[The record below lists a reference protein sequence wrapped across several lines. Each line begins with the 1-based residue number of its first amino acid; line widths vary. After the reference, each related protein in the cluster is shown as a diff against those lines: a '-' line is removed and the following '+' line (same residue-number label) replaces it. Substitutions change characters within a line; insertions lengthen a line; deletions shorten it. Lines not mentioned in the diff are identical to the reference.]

1 MRKAWLTCHVSRITL
16 YYTNPSYEKRTNFDC
31 TVDYL
36 TWGRLVSDEF
46 QLTVLGKVEMAR
58 GGAPMTGLIY
68 KKSLA
73 LLCYLAVTG
82 CPHTRETLAGLLWG
96 EATEANALAGLRKS
110 LADLRRFVAPHL
122 AITRQQVGFDR
133 TRPYW
138 LDVEA
143 FERQVGEALE
153 TRERDGALTDEDA
166 AALAETVELY
176 RGDFMS
182 GFYVRR
188 APAFEDWVLL
198 ERERL
203 RLLALRALHALAAH
217 CAARGAYAEG
227 IEYTGRVLTLEPGQ
241 EEAHRQMMS
250 LLVLSGQQGAALR
263 QYETCRQV
271 LAETWGV
278 EPEEETTAL
287 YERIRDGGEPVVRAQ
302 APRHNLPASVTPLV
316 GREKELAEIVARL
329 QDPACRLL
337 TLAGPGGSGK
347 TRLALEA
354 GVQVGGGF
362 ADGVFF
368 VPLAPL
374 RSVEALLP
382 ALAQSLGFFFH
393 EESDPLRQLLD
404 YMRQKELLLVLDN
417 FEHLISP
424 PSISPKE
431 GGSDAVGPT
440 FIPPVGGDRG
450 GADLVGDLLKA
461 SPGVKILVTSRA
473 RLNLQSEHLFS
484 VRGMDCPPPLS
495 FTSFPEL
502 GGIEGGRERRRQ
514 PSPPAPPPTLGEGRA
529 SSLGYEEWGASPPGL
544 GHRPVGAD
552 APSGGIEGGH
562 WAQYSAVQLFL
573 SSARRVQPGLELTA
587 DDLADVA
594 RICRLVEGMPLA
606 ILLAASWARVLT
618 PAEIAARLSGDTVD
632 GACDVDRGL
641 DLLETDWRDVPARQR
656 SMRAVF
662 DHSWNLLTEQERA
675 VLAALSVFRGGFT
688 HEAAQRVGGAS
699 LRDLMALTDQS
710 LLQRASSGRYEV
722 HELLRQYAEERLE
735 RREGRAETDPQSPV
749 RDRHSAYYADK
760 LRAWA
765 ADLKSERQIEALEE
779 LSVEIANARAA
790 WDWMASQSDV
800 AGIDRA
806 LEGLGLFYDWY
817 GRRQEGTS
825 ACQAAAL
832 ALYHELGESSE
843 ETGTVKR
850 VLARVLAW
858 QGVFSKTERARQLY
872 QESLALLEDA
882 ELADRDTR
890 SGKAFVF
897 LKMGGLVEGDTPL
910 IEQSLALYRGLDDD
924 WGTAQALE
932 ALGWLAWNSGSY
944 DKAERMYQESL
955 TIYRTL
961 GDQRRIASA
970 SQWLGVALLY
980 QGRLE
985 GERLVRE
992 GIAIYQEIGDRRGIA
1007 DGLNTAGVGLLSLGE
1022 FAEAHTF
1029 LEKGVALYNDLGIS
1043 DPLAN
1048 MWLGGAKVHLGQYE
1062 QGHAWGQIAL
1072 DVARELDRSFVGFP
1086 LIVLGWVVLV
1096 REAYAEAQRL
1106 FRKAVDAC
1114 QDAEQQ
1120 ELLSWV
1126 LAFLGY
1132 ADRGLGQFAQ
1142 AERHLRQALQM
1153 AAEIESFV
1161 GLAFTLPGIALLL
1174 ADLGYEERAVELYAL
1189 ASRYPVVANSRWFAD
1204 VVGRPVSAIAATLPL
1219 DVVAAAEERGRA
1231 RDLDTT
1237 VTGLLAELGE

>member
-1 MRKAWLTCHVSRITL
+1 MDLLDTRRRNGNREQLH
-16 YYTNPSYEKRTNFDC
+16 P
-31 TVDYL
+31 
-36 TWGRLVSDEF
+36 F
-46 QLTVLGKVEMAR
+46 QLAVLGKIEMAR
-58 GGAPMTGLIY
+58 WGIPMMGLIY

-82 CPHTRETLAGLLWG
+82 HPHTRETLAGLLWG

-122 AITRQQVGFDR
+122 VITRQQVSFDR
-133 TRPYW
+133 ACPYW
-138 LDVEA
+138 LDVEV
-143 FERQVGEALE
+143 FDLQVGEALE

-166 AALAETVELY
+166 AALAGAVELY
-176 RGDFMS
+176 RGDFLA

-188 APAFEDWVLL
+188 APAFEDWVLA

-203 RLLALRALHALAAH
+203 RLSALRALHTLAAH
-217 CAARGAYAEG
+217 YAARRAYAEG
-227 IEYTGRVLTLEPGQ
+227 IEYTGRVLALEPGQ

-263 QYETCRQV
+263 QYKTCRRV

-287 YERIRDGGEPVVRAQ
+287 YERIRDSGEPVARAQ
-302 APRHNLPASVTPLV
+302 APRSNLPASAIPLV
-316 GREKELAEIVARL
+316 GRETELAEIVARL
-329 QDPACRLL
+329 QDPTCRLL
-337 TLAGPGGSGK
+337 TLVGPGGSGK

-354 GVQVGGGF
+354 GVRAGGGF

-374 RSVEALLP
+374 RSVEAILP

-404 YMRQKELLLVLDN
+404 YVRQKELLLVMDN
-417 FEHLISP
+417 FEHLLSP
-424 PSISPKE
+424 PSLPSPPW
-431 GGSDAVGPT
+431 GGGDAARAT
-440 FIPPVGGDRG
+440 FLPPVGGDRG
-450 GADLVGDLLKA
+450 GAGLVSNLLKVG
-461 SPGVKILVTSRA
+461 PGVKILVTSRA

-484 VRGMDCPPPLS
+484 VVGMDCPPSLAS
-495 FTSFPEL
+495 SPEL
-502 GGIEGGRERRRQ
+502 GGTEGGLERRRQ
-514 PSPPAPPPTLGEGRA
+514 PPPPAPPPTLGEGRA
-529 SSLGYEEWGASPPGL
+529 SLLELGQRGASPPAL
-544 GHRPVGAD
+544 E
-552 APSGGIEGGH
+552 GIEGGH
-562 WAQYSAVQLFL
+562 WGQYSAIQLFL

-594 RICRLVEGMPLA
+594 RICRLVEGMPLG

-632 GACDVDRGL
+632 GACDIDRGL

-662 DHSWNLLTEQERA
+662 DHSWNLLAEHEREA
-675 VLAALSVFRGGFT
+675 LAALSVFRGGFT
-688 HEAAQRVGGAS
+688 HEAAQWVGSAS

-735 RREGRAETDPQSPV
+735 SRDGRGETDPQSPV

-765 ADLKSERQIEALEE
+765 ADLKGERQIVALEE
-779 LSVEIANARAA
+779 LGVEIANARAA

-800 AGIDRA
+800 AGIDLA
-806 LEGLGLFYDWY
+806 LEGLGLFYEWH
-817 GRRQEGTS
+817 GRFQEGAS

-832 ALYHELGESSE
+832 ALSHGLGESNG

-858 QGVFSKTERARQLY
+858 QGVFSKTERARQLF
-872 QESLALLEDA
+872 QESLTLLEDA

-890 SGKAFVF
+890 SERAFILLRV
-897 LKMGGLVEGDTPL
+897 GGLAEGDAPL
-910 IEQSLALYRGLDDD
+910 LEQSLALYRGLDDR
-924 WGTAQALE
+924 WGAAQALE
-932 ALGWLAWNSGSY
+932 ALGWLAWNSGGY
-944 DKAERMYQESL
+944 DSAERMYKECL
-955 TIYRTL
+955 VIYRTL
-961 GDQRRIASA
+961 GDQKRIAQA
-970 SQWLGVALLY
+970 SQWLGVVLLY
-980 QGRLE
+980 QGQLE

-992 GIAIYQEIGDRRGIA
+992 GIAIYQEIGDRMGIA
-1007 DGLNTAGVGLLSLGE
+1007 GGLNTAGVGLLSLGE

-1029 LEKGVALYNDLGIS
+1029 LEQGVALYNDLGIS

-1062 QGHAWGQIAL
+1062 QGRAWGQTAL
-1072 DVARELDRSFVGFP
+1072 DTARALDRSFVGFP
-1086 LIVLGWVVLV
+1086 LIVLGWAALV
-1096 REAYAEAQRL
+1096 EGAYAEAQRL
-1106 FRKAVDAC
+1106 FRESADAC

-1132 ADRGLGQFAQ
+1132 ADRGLGQLAQ
-1142 AERHLRQALQM
+1142 AEGHLRQALQM

-1174 ADLGYEERAVELYAL
+1174 ADLGQEERAVELYAL
-1189 ASRYPVVANSRWFAD
+1189 ASRYPVVANSRWFED

-1237 VTGLLAELGE
+1237 VAELLAELGE